1 MFDGPWGELMKQ
13 AQKMQEDM
21 KRAQEALLD
30 QEIRG
35 ESGAGLVSVRLN
47 GKGDCLG
54 VSIHPPVLADTPE
67 IVGELVA
74 AAINDAVKKLEQLK
88 GDQLSQMTAGLQLPP
103 GLKFPFS

>member
-13 AQKMQEDM
+13 AQKMQDDM
-21 KRAQEALLD
+21 KKAQESLHS
-30 QEIRG
+30 QEVSG
-35 ESGAGLVSVRLN
+35 ESGAGLVTVRLN

-74 AAINDAVKKLEQLK
+74 AAINDAMQKLEQLK
-88 GDQLSQMTAGLQLPP
+88 GEQLSQMTAGLQLPP
-103 GLKFPFS
+103 GFKFPFT